1 MAIIANDTQFIGIAP
16 SIDLT
21 GKKSALLNAQ
31 TEPVTMLDIV
41 DTVSAGL
48 PPSAPL
54 LYIATLNQIGTT
66 APDPFVIYSD
76 FTPTSVVRNGVGF
89 YTFIFAPGVINE
101 KTIASIFVNGAS
113 GSPNAAIYGI
123 TVEPTNNTV
132 YIKTANTS
140 GTAADGLLSG
150 SRLQIQIY
158 E

>member
-21 GKKSALLNAQ
+21 GKKSAILNEQ
-31 TEPVTMLDIV
+31 TEPVTMSDII

-54 LYIATLNQIGTT
+54 LYIAGLNQMGTA
-66 APDPFVIYSD
+66 APDPCVRYSD
-76 FTPTSVVRNGVGF
+76 FTPTSVVRNGVGA
-89 YTFIFAPGVINE
+89 YTFVFAPGVIND
-101 KTIASIFVNGAS
+101 KTIVSIFVNGS
-113 GSPNAAIYGI
+113 SPFPNAAILG
-123 TVEPTNNTV
+123 VWAEPSNNTV
-132 YIKTANTS
+132 YIKSANTS
-140 GTAADGLLSG
+140 GTAADDLLSG